1 MRFEKQI
8 SNVGSNNTGIK
19 IEHNLFKFLRLKNLN
34 KLEEKMLRLLSE
46 FGRLK
51 GFFIS
56 PPTYFRHIIGTPTR
70 RTPMRSIEMIGQA
83 TAQSVTSDFQ
93 VFQV

>member
-1 MRFEKQI
+1 MGNFTFTFVFCSETHLRWVRCWVRFEKQI

-51 GFFIS
+51 GFLYHLRPFSGILS
-56 PPTYFRHIIGTPTR
+56 ARQRVAR
-70 RTPMRSIEMIGQA
+70 R
-83 TAQSVTSDFQ
+83 
-93 VFQV
+93 